1 MLNKN
6 SQTYYL
12 YQLFFSVYSGVKV
25 SEYFIIG
32 FFLENHILNFNLKLK
47 VSFMK
52 TKTLLWPHDEKS
64 LKEEMFDL
72 LFVIVK

>member
-1 MLNKN
+1 M
-6 SQTYYL
+6 
-12 YQLFFSVYSGVKV
+12 YSGVKV

-72 LFVIVK
+72 CEEKGGELPRFHLFISQTDIE